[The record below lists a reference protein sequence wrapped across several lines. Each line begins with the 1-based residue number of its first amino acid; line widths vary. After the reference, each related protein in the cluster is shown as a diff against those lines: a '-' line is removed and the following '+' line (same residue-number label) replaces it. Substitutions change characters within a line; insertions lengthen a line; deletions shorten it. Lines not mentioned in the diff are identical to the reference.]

1 MNPEKLGD
9 LINNGLIVLLI
20 VSFIYVIC
28 DRFISDQTLYDL
40 ILLPTSDPHRL
51 SYFIEPSPN
60 VIDPLPFPSV
70 FESPELYAS
79 FVVPVYNDEH
89 HISQVLDALLNY
101 LTVRQ
106 TNDPSFTWEVI
117 AVDDASFDRTADVV
131 LGIARQHP
139 EVRLLRQPRN
149 MGIGAAAQAGCLHAR
164 GRITLFIDRA
174 WGTGISEFGAV
185 ESKLNDLREAD
196 RRVVVIGGGLR
207 LFSRE
212 AARWIFPNM
221 HVTGAAYDAEIR
233 AIAAKK
239 KIQIA
244 DVTVAV
250 VPPRRD
256 IFERLKMLLDLAQI
270 AAFVPTGIWSVKMK
284 SQIAPADE
292 N

>member
-1 MNPEKLGD
+1 MNPEKLGE
-9 LINNGLIVLLI
+9 LINNGLIVLLV

-60 VIDPLPFPSV
+60 IMDPLPFPSV

-79 FVVPVYNDEH
+79 VVVPAYNDDHRIAE
-89 HISQVLDALLNY
+89 VLDALLDY
-101 LTVRQ
+101 LTVRE

-117 AVDDASFDRTADVV
+117 VVDDASFDRTPDVV

-139 EVRLLRQPRN
+139 EVRLLRQPRH
-149 MGIGAAAQAGCLHAR
+149 MGVGAAAQAGCLHGR
-164 GRITLFIDRA
+164 GRIALFIDRA
-174 WGTGISEFGAV
+174 WGTSIGEFGGM
-185 ESKLNDLREAD
+185 ESKLNDMRDAD
-196 RRVVVIGGGLR
+196 RKVVVIGGGLR
-207 LFSRE
+207 LFSRD

-221 HVTGAAYDAEIR
+221 HVAGAAYEAEIR

-244 DVTVAV
+244 DVPVADA
-250 VPPRRD
+250 PPMRD
-256 IFERLKMLLDLAQI
+256 IFQKVRMWFDLAQI
-270 AAFVPTGIWSVKMK
+270 AAFVPIGIWSIRMK
-284 SQIAPADE
+284 SQIRNADDD
-292 N
+292 